1 MPLTFEQFED
11 TVMSVLDE
19 IIVFSFKDLSGYDYS
34 LYTFETGTL
43 GVSGSL
49 DHKGEWSVYSPTLD
63 KRFVGDSLEEALDS
77 LDDAYLAHI
86 NKASGERHD
95 QGFRPSLGNL

>member
-63 KRFVGDSLEEALDS
+63 KSFVGGSLEEA

-86 NKASGERHD
+86 NKASRERHD